1 MHVIIG
7 RISEN
12 LIIYEGNFQ
21 TNRKGFL
28 GQQNQ

>member
-12 LIIYEGNFQ
+12 LTVYEGNFQ
-21 TNRKGFL
+21 INRKGFL